1 MEYTKDIILD
11 IGCKRQIGVD
21 KFKSWTRKIKK
32 QIQANKIIS
41 VVLFLLFTL
50 TVIDIILV
58 NSFFI
63 ILSNL
68 Y

>member
-58 NSFFI
+58 NSFFN